1 MEWMQWME
9 NYHARKDLSFLLK
22 GFNEV
27 SLASKKPAK
36 SLQEYLETPGA
47 FSGGISWLKVKW
59 L

>member
-1 MEWMQWME
+1 ME

-47 FSGGISWLKVKW
+47 FSVAFLD
-59 L
+59 